1 MFDEI
6 GHSEKLVG
14 NGFSDHGPLNITF
27 HQTKGPF
34 TYFAKKNSLFSKT
47 GSFLKTSCFSNL
59 KR

>member
-6 GHSEKLVG
+6 GHSEKLIG

-34 TYFAKKNSLFSKT
+34 TYFAKKKQLVFKNRLFFENKL
-47 GSFLKTSCFSNL
+47 F
-59 KR
+59 